1 MRVADGVLVHRGELL
16 QNQTVVVQGRS
27 GVVFVDPGITTTEL
41 ARLAGDSRN
50 GWRSC
55 GRRRARLGYFGWR
68 NHQRRRQVWHGLPN
82 ELEERPSAGSPRLP
96 I

>member
-27 GVVFVDPGITTTEL
+27 GVLLVDPGITTTEL

-50 GWRSC
+50 GGVRAGAA
-55 GRRRARLGYFGWR
+55 GRGSGTSDSETTSAR
-68 NHQRRRQVWHGLPN
+68 
-82 ELEERPSAGSPRLP
+82 
-96 I
+96 